1 LNLPFSA
8 YFTKKINQK
17 PSPSQ
22 QVYFSPFSLV
32 ELVAINLTRSF
43 VLEKIDRVGN
53 SSTPFLGKNQELNQ
67 IKF

>member
-43 VLEKIDRVGN
+43 VLEKIDRVGQVV
-53 SSTPFLGKNQELNQ
+53 K
-67 IKF
+67 I